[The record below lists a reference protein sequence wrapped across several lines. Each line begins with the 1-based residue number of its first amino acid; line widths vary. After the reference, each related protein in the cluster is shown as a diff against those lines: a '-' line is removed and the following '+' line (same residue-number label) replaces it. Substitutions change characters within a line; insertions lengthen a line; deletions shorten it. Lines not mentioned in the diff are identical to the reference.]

1 LFFSLSDN
9 IPRTTQYISRGTKS
23 KDFVIDEENL
33 KIEFKYL
40 TMYIDKDQKH
50 QSELLEQNKE
60 LDRYKDIRCFKNN
73 YISIGDE
80 RKYINASY
88 IGVIFKANYFI
99 TTQAPKDKTI
109 NDFWGMVYQEKAK
122 VVVML
127 CNLEEGGK
135 KKCANYLPPENNQ
148 NVQNIQNNQNVQTIQ
163 NNQIIQNN
171 QNNQNNQ
178 IIQNNQNNQNNQII
192 QNNQN
197 NQNNQII
204 QNNQNVQNIQNNQ
217 SNQNV
222 QNIQNN
228 QSNQNVQN
236 IQNIQNEIKIKVN
249 QIYIEKYEDY
259 DIRTLKL
266 ELNNDKR
273 TITHLHY
280 KKWPDKGV
288 PDINSFITF
297 EEIIKKVDQK
307 NKEKDD
313 NEKEN
318 EFHPIVVHC
327 SAGVGRTGTFISMFC
342 LYKEIKMAQIDNGN
356 GNIIQFNILN
366 LVRKMKEMRLYMVQ
380 TFEQYKFIYQ
390 FAKYLLDKY
399 N

>member
-1 LFFSLSDN
+1 MFFSLSDN

-109 NDFWGMVYQEKAK
+109 NDFWRMVYEEKAK

-127 CNLEEGGK
+127 CNFEEGGK
-135 KKCANYLPPENNQ
+135 KKCANYLPSENNQ
-148 NVQNIQNNQNVQTIQ
+148 NNQNFQ
-163 NNQIIQNN
+163 NAQNFQNVQNN

-178 IIQNNQNNQNNQII
+178 NAQNAQNDQND
-192 QNNQN
+192 
-197 NQNNQII
+197 
-204 QNNQNVQNIQNNQ
+204 
-217 SNQNV
+217 
-222 QNIQNN
+222 
-228 QSNQNVQN
+228 
-236 IQNIQNEIKIKVN
+236 QNIQNEIKVN
-249 QIYIEKYEDY
+249 LIRKEVYEEF
-259 DIRTLKL
+259 DIRTLEL

-273 TITHLHY
+273 TVTHIHY

-288 PDINSFITF
+288 PDMNSFNTF
-297 EEIIKKVDQK
+297 EEIIKIVDQI
-307 NKEKDD
+307 NKSKHDK
-313 NEKEN
+313 EKEN